1 MNQSSNGGAWRRP
14 VRVGAARWTSVP
26 LTGARWAAAFL
37 AAGVMGCGS
46 DPDIES
52 PSPLSASVPIE
63 YPLELWDQDV
73 EGRCMLKV
81 RVTDLGDVD
90 SVVIL
95 ESSGHMAF
103 DSAAV
108 RGAQALKFSPARKDG
123 KRIEVWAHVPV
134 HFSKKPRP

>member
-1 MNQSSNGGAWRRP
+1 MSRRSSGRVCRGRVSLTDAALAGA
-14 VRVGAARWTSVP
+14 
-26 LTGARWAAAFL
+26 LL
-37 AAGVMGCGS
+37 AGVMGCTS

-63 YPLELWDQDV
+63 YPLELWDQGI
-73 EGRCMLKV
+73 EGRCLLKV
-81 RVTDLGDVD
+81 RVTDVGDVD

-95 ESSGHMAF
+95 ESSGQMAF
-103 DSAAV
+103 DSSAI
-108 RGAQALKFSPARKDG
+108 RGAMTLKFSPARKDG